1 VYTSVRRLY
10 TCIYTDADMYIDVH
24 TGVDGGRAAYVYI
37 RVYIRVWQYIA
48 VTWFF
53 GTYSDLCRMIYI

>member
-1 VYTSVRRLY
+1 MYIYMSASV
-10 TCIYTDADMYIDVH
+10 YIDVH